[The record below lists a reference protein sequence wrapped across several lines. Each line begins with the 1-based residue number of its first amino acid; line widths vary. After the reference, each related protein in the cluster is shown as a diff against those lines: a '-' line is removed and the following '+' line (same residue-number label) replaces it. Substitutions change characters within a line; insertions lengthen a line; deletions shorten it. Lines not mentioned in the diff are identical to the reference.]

1 MAITTY
7 SELQT
12 AVQNWLMDRTDIADF
27 VPDFVTLGS
36 GYINGALRVRQM
48 ETVADLTPTSGI
60 CTLPDDFIEPRR
72 VVEKAS
78 VRRLLGYISPTRA
91 DHEYP
96 SRQSA
101 LSNSFTIIGSSLY
114 TFPLTSSDVELTYYA
129 KVPALSDAAPTNW
142 LLTAR
147 PELYLRASLMH
158 AAEFIKD
165 DEEAAKQ
172 KALADMVIEQMH
184 RLDERANYARVSAHV
199 RGPTP

>member
-1 MAITTY
+1 MAISTY

-12 AVQNWLMDRTDIADF
+12 AVQNWLMGRTDVVAF
-27 VPDFVTLGS
+27 VPDFVALGE
-36 GYINGALRVRQM
+36 GHINAELRVRQM

-60 CTLPDDFIEPRR
+60 CTLPEDYLEYRR
-72 VVEKAS
+72 VVEKS
-78 VRRLLGYISPTRA
+78 NPRRTMEYISPTRA

-96 SRQSA
+96 FRQSA

-129 KVPALSDAAPTNW
+129 SVPALSDAAPTNW

-147 PELYLRASLMH
+147 PELYLRASLMM

-165 DEEAAKQ
+165 DDEAAKQ
-172 KALADMVIEQMH
+172 KALADLVIQQMH
-184 RLDERANYARVSAHV
+184 RLDERANYARVGAHV

>member
-1 MAITTY
+1 MAISTY
-7 SELQT
+7 SELLT
-12 AVQNWLMDRTDIADF
+12 AGQNWLMGRTDLATF
-27 VPDFVTLGS
+27 YPDFVTLGS
-36 GYINGALRVRQM
+36 GYINGELRVRQM
-48 ETVADLTPTSGI
+48 ETIADLSPTSGI
-60 CTLPDDFIEPRR
+60 CTLPDDYLEYRR
-72 VVEKAS
+72 VVEKANP
-78 VRRLLGYISPTRA
+78 RRTLEYISPTRA
-91 DHEYP
+91 DYEYP
-96 SRQSA
+96 FQQSA

-129 KVPALSDAAPTNW
+129 SVPALSDAAPTNW

-158 AAEFIKD
+158 AAEFVKD
-165 DEEAAKQ
+165 NEEAAKQ